1 MHTDTV
7 FSTGYATARAK
18 FLAACTLRGL
28 TPQTHAHPL
37 AGAQRE
43 QLSTEVVRV
52 GPADAGR
59 VLVLTS
65 GVHGVELFA
74 GSGCQI
80 DWLLAH
86 PADALP
92 PDTAVVLVHAINP
105 WGASWLRRYTEDN
118 VDLCRNFIDHSAPP
132 PSSAYGPLHAAI
144 DLDPREADSVARGDA
159 VLAAFAEAKGHDA
172 LYNALM
178 AGQYTLPHG
187 MGFGGQAPTW
197 SRKTIEAVLRQHCAM
212 ATDVCLVDYHT
223 GLGPYGYGSI
233 VALQQGAQLQRMR
246 EAFGPWVVAV
256 HEDGAPEDFAPVTG
270 AHHAGLRARAAAGAR
285 DGRGAGVR
293 HGAPAAHARVA
304 GARPAR
310 MGLGAGPRPVVGR
323 AARAARILLPR
334 RRGLAAQPGGPV
346 APGHRARA
354 ALSFAGMTRLP

>member
-43 QLSTEVVRV
+43 PLSTEVVRV
-52 GPADAGR
+52 GPADARR

-74 GSGCQI
+74 GSGCQV

-86 PADALP
+86 AADALP

-187 MGFGGQAPTW
+187 MGFGGQGPTW
-197 SRKTIEAVLRQHCAM
+197 SRKTIEAVLRQHCAT

-233 VALQQGAQLQRMR
+233 VALQQGADLQRMR

-270 AHHAGLRARAAAGAR
+270 HTTPGYERVLPQARVTAAVLEFGTGRPRHMLELLVRDQREWASGPGRDQLSAVRRELLEFFYPADAAWQRSLADQSRQVIAHGLRFLSRA
-285 DGRGAGVR
+285 
-293 HGAPAAHARVA
+293 
-304 GARPAR
+304 
-310 MGLGAGPRPVVGR
+310 
-323 AARAARILLPR
+323 
-334 RRGLAAQPGGPV
+334 
-346 APGHRARA
+346 
-354 ALSFAGMTRLP
+354 